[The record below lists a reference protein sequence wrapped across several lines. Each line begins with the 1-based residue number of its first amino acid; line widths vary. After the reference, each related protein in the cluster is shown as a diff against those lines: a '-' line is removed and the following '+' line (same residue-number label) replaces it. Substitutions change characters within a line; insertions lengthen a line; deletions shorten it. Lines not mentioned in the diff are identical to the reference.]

1 MQSSPS
7 LTRIVTKL
15 LQVYSTRFEN
25 TIEQVKMKP
34 EEGGDLRDALVTE
47 NLNWVNW
54 HLQSVIFPAL
64 VEIDKIIIGNFKSLM
79 KQEPVRKLLK
89 LQTELISGPTIQAYI
104 KSKYDGNLKDMPTDL
119 KPTFDT
125 ELELKRLYTQIVD
138 LLINS
143 A

>member
-1 MQSSPS
+1 MED
-7 LTRIVTKL
+7 
-15 LQVYSTRFEN
+15 YSRRFQN
-25 TIEQVKMKP
+25 TIDQVGLKA

-54 HLQSVIFPAL
+54 HLQSVILPAL
-64 VEIDKIIIGNFKSLM
+64 VEVDKIVIDQFNTMM
-79 KQEPVRKLLK
+79 KQDSVKNLIK
-89 LQTELISGPTIQAYI
+89 LQTELLAGPTIQAYI

-119 KPTFDT
+119 KPTYDT
-125 ELELKRLYTQIVD
+125 ELELKRLYSQIVD